1 MTPLRCL
8 ALAILISTGCSP
20 SGSGSG
26 SGSGGS
32 GSAGSGS
39 ATGSGSAAGSG
50 GSGSDGSAAAPVGSD
65 GSGGGGS
72 AAVTAVGS
80 DTPVAEAKST
90 GTQVTLTNRQT
101 SPITVYVAFGAG
113 SQIKAA
119 DWKSF
124 CAVASPLTCSFSL
137 PTGSKRLP
145 NPSGKH
151 LNATIAFG
159 AAVGCGATKAELDVN
174 NAKWFDTLDVSLVD
188 EYSNQIEIDYKPPG
202 GAATKLGPPVGK
214 TGNEKVLGVF
224 PYGCDVCVARQNP
237 PCGIA
242 KGKDGCKAGTQYKPD
257 VPCQYQGAVK
267 GGGGAVDVILLP

>member
-1 MTPLRCL
+1 M
-8 ALAILISTGCSP
+8 
-20 SGSGSG
+20 
-26 SGSGGS
+26 
-32 GSAGSGS
+32 
-39 ATGSGSAAGSG
+39 
-50 GSGSDGSAAAPVGSD
+50 
-65 GSGGGGS
+65 
-72 AAVTAVGS
+72 
-80 DTPVAEAKST
+80 

-124 CAVASPLTCSFSL
+124 CTVASPLTCSFSL
-137 PTGSKRLP
+137 AGSKRLP

-159 AAVGCGATKAELDVN
+159 AAVGCNTTKAELDVN
-174 NAKWFDTLDVSLVD
+174 NPKWFDTLDVSLVD
-188 EYSNQIEIDYKPPG
+188 EYSNQVEIDYVPPG
-202 GAATKLGPPVGK
+202 GAVTKLGPPVGK

-224 PYGCDVCVARQNP
+224 PYGCDVCVARKNP

-242 KGKDGCKAGTQYKPD
+242 KGTDGCKAGTQYKPD

-267 GGGGAVDVILLP
+267 GGGGSVDVILLP